1 MFKRLTFV
9 TAALCCATLT
19 AQAQVAPSAPVIEAS
34 GLSITKAEF
43 ETMLAKDPRWQLAI
57 SKPGGM
63 QTLGTDFG
71 RAFALEAEARKRK
84 IDQDPVVM
92 AKLRHYTQQLLA
104 NELLI
109 SLRKDYLKDEALLRA
124 EYSKVQGRYDQPRV
138 RHILVR
144 HKGSEVA
151 LLPGRPDL
159 TVEQARAKAQALLD
173 RLKQGADFAQLAA
186 AESDDS
192 GTAAVGG
199 DMGYVSKGATV
210 AAFEAAAY
218 ALPTGQLSAVVA
230 TPFGFHVLR
239 VDQRAPM
246 AFDVVKANIA
256 NELAH
261 RKLDEVVQNGYTL
274 NTAYFSR

>member
-1 MFKRLTFV
+1 MFKHLAFATVAF
-9 TAALCCATLT
+9 CCATLG
-19 AQAQVAPSAPVIEAS
+19 AQAQVAPSAPVIEAG

-43 ETMLAKDPRWQLAI
+43 ETMLANDPRWHLAI

-92 AKLRHYTQQLLA
+92 AKVRHYTQQLLA

-124 EYSKVQGRYDQPRV
+124 EYTKVAGRYDQPRV

-159 TVEQARAKAQALLD
+159 SVEQARAKAQALLN

-192 GTAAVGG
+192 GTAALGG